1 METEQA
7 TNQNVSFYKPDL
19 DIVAAV
25 QQRNGSGFSG
35 ALRFIIREWARL
47 SGYDE
52 SKPRPVTG
60 YSRKTRRTRKSS
72 TPLTEIEG
80 VHKGVTA

>member
-1 METEQA
+1 MDTEQA

-52 SKPRPVTG
+52 AKPVAR
-60 YSRKTRRTRKSS
+60 YARKVRRTRKQ
-72 TPLTEIEG
+72 LAEIEG
-80 VHKGVTA
+80 VRKGAQ